1 MKRSLDGLACHTKR
15 IANHL
20 PGKALTLV
28 VTIPFVLTLLSVA
41 ALLLTIPAVVLM
53 MSATGDDE
61 RNEQC
66 QNYRM

>member
-1 MKRSLDGLACHTKR
+1 MKRSLDGLAGHPKR

-20 PGKALTLV
+20 TGKALPLV
-28 VTIPFVLTLLSVA
+28 VTIPFVLPLPGVA

-61 RNEQC
+61 RNEQG
-66 QNYRM
+66 

>member
-1 MKRSLDGLACHTKR
+1 MKRSLDGLAGHHKR
-15 IANHL
+15 IANHC
-20 PGKALTLV
+20 PGKALPLV
-28 VTIPFVLTLLSVA
+28 VTIPFVLPLLGVA

-61 RNEQC
+61 RNEQG

>member
-1 MKRSLDGLACHTKR
+1 MKRSLDGLAGHPKR
-15 IANHL
+15 IAYHIA
-20 PGKALTLV
+20 GKALPLV
-28 VTIPFVLTLLSVA
+28 VTIPFVLPLLGVA

-61 RNEQC
+61 RNEQG